1 MKEIA
6 ELAGVSVATVS
17 HVLSG
22 KKNVGPARRQRV
34 EQAIEKTN
42 YRPNVIAKSLRMN
55 KTQIIGVLAEDL
67 QSFPVPEIVD
77 GICQMLEESG
87 YQVLLNNLRL
97 LQKLYNRYEQ
107 LSQYIE
113 TINQGI
119 QLLEHARVDGI
130 IYVAMHDR
138 RIDGVFHPAN
148 TPMIFAYADGG
159 TADSSSV
166 TYDNENSA
174 YAITKFLIGQNHKR
188 IALIAGHP
196 ASSPT
201 KKRLAGY
208 RAAMDEAGLRVPA
221 EYIRWGDWEY
231 HSGMEQTETLLTLTL
246 PPTAVFAMNDLM
258 AAGCYG
264 AICRRGLAIPT
275 DVSVVG
281 YDNREI
287 ASCLYPSLTT
297 VALPNRQV
305 GYTAAQQLLKRLGRS
320 VAQAR
325 RHRPP
330 LQYHLPRFHRAGQV
344 TEETGRNALL
354 LFLEKREVS
363 KRKPLGRAMPRP

>member
-1 MKEIA
+1 MATMKEIA
-6 ELAGVSVATVS
+6 DLAGVSVATVS

-22 KKNVGPARRQRV
+22 KKNVGPARRRRV

-55 KTQIIGVLAEDL
+55 KTHIIGVLAEDL

-77 GICQMLEESG
+77 GICQMLEKSG
-87 YQVLLNNLRL
+87 YQVLFNNLRL
-97 LQKLYNRYEQ
+97 LQKLYNQYEQ
-107 LSQYIE
+107 LTQYIE

-130 IYVAMHDR
+130 IYIAMHDR
-138 RIDGVFHPAN
+138 RIDGVLHPAN
-148 TPMIFAYADGG
+148 TPMIFAYAESG
-159 TADSSSV
+159 TPDSASV
-166 TYDNENSA
+166 TYDNETSA
-174 YAITKFLIGQNHKR
+174 YEITKLLIGQNHKR

-196 ASSPT
+196 GSSPT

-208 RAAMDEAGLRVPA
+208 RAAMDEAGLRAPP

-231 HSGMEQTETLLTLTL
+231 HSGMEQTEVLLTLTL
-246 PPTAVFAMNDLM
+246 PPTAIFAMNDLM

-264 AICRRGLAIPT
+264 AIRRRGLNIPE
-275 DVSVVG
+275 DISVVG

-297 VALPNRQV
+297 VVLPNRQI
-305 GYTAAQQLLKRLGRS
+305 GYTAAEQLLQRLRH
-320 VAQAR
+320 QAAPSGTVLPCSIIR
-325 RHRPP
+325 RDSS
-330 LQYHLPRFHRAGQV
+330 
-344 TEETGRNALL
+344 
-354 LFLEKREVS
+354 REI
-363 KRKPLGRAMPRP
+363 